1 MIFEDYKE
9 YGSLMNEVAKSIK
22 HHQIK
27 NLKDEEPEPTDKE
40 SIGGEV
46 PLDEVL
52 PPSYGHESGARVPI
66 TTAKKQPYDGGPWI
80 EGELEDRL
88 TSLLENMVTSSSDQ
102 TVNAEKET
110 HHGKVGIVPSVG
122 HGSGRPGDPRKDDPY
137 HKVKENRRK
146 AEQEEEAIEDS
157 REMKKE
163 IENLD
168 LDDEADLPI

>member
-9 YGSLMNEVAKSIK
+9 YGSLINEVAKSIK

-27 NLKDEEPEPTDKE
+27 NLKDEEPTPTDKE
-40 SIGGEV
+40 SVGGEI

-52 PPSYGHESGARVPI
+52 PPSHGHESGTRVPN
-66 TTAKKQPYDGGPWI
+66 TTKKQTYYDGPWI

-88 TSLLENMVTSSSDQ
+88 ASLLENIAVSMNDQ
-102 TVNAEKET
+102 TAT
-110 HHGKVGIVPSVG
+110 AQRDTRQGKVGIVPQIG
-122 HGSGRPGDPRKDDPY
+122 HGSGRPGDPRKDDSY

-146 AEQEEEAIEDS
+146 ASEEKIEIAKDS
-157 REMKKE
+157 EKMAKE

-168 LDDEADLPI
+168 LDDEADLSV